1 MCAHLL
7 RRKVLGRLSYSEEPG
22 SETSA
27 LLQISSDCKSVYYRQ
42 TLVSVCGRSLR
53 CMVNKQQATQHG
65 VEGKQKL

>member
-7 RRKVLGRLSYSEEPG
+7 RRKLLRRLSCSEEPG
-22 SETSA
+22 SEKSA
-27 LLQISSDCKSVYYRQ
+27 VLQISSDCKSVYYRQ

-53 CMVNKQQATQHG
+53 CMVYKQQATQHG